1 MTEPQTEREDR
12 FPDVST
18 GIKTA
23 GIVTALSVIAYASV
37 FILLASHAHGSA
49 AILIASLGLATA
61 LLILAYIDLRT
72 GLLLDVINFPLI
84 AAGIAWS
91 VFAAPGTGVGWL
103 HSVLGAALGYGLIAG
118 LAYAWRRWRGY
129 EGIGLGDAKL
139 LAAGGAWVG
148 VTMLPVILFVASTT
162 GLLVALIVS
171 LRSQSTGDR
180 VALPFGPCLALGIWI
195 VWCLTHSSFH
205 ILSVPG

>member
-1 MTEPQTEREDR
+1 MTEPQTEGEDR

-23 GIVTALSVIAYASV
+23 GTVTALSVIAYASV
-37 FILLASHAHGSA
+37 FILLASRAHGSA
-49 AILIASLGLATA
+49 AILMASLGLATA
-61 LLILAYIDLRT
+61 LLALAYIDLRT

-84 AAGIAWS
+84 AAGIVWA

-139 LAAGGAWVG
+139 LAAGGAW
-148 VTMLPVILFVASTT
+148 
-162 GLLVALIVS
+162 
-171 LRSQSTGDR
+171 
-180 VALPFGPCLALGIWI
+180 
-195 VWCLTHSSFH
+195 
-205 ILSVPG
+205 